1 MGTKGEFNLEV
12 KINGQDVQVSI
23 PPNLRL
29 IDLLRDVLQLT
40 GTKEGCGEGDCGA
53 CTVLLDGAPVNSC
66 LVMAMQVVGHE
77 VTTIEGVG
85 APGELSPIQQAFLD
99 HGAVQCGYCTPGM
112 VLTAK
117 ALLDA
122 NPRPTREEIRVAIS
136 GNLCRCTGY
145 SKIVDAIESV
155 AGEMPST
162 AAATRIGAGANPP
175 AKGAMGHDD

>member
-1 MGTKGEFNLEV
+1 M
-12 KINGQDVQVSI
+12 KINGRDVQVTI

-53 CTVLLDGAPVNSC
+53 CTVLLDGTPVNSC
-66 LVMAMQVVGHE
+66 LVMAMEVAGHE
-77 VTTIEGVG
+77 VITIEGVG
-85 APGELSPIQQAFLD
+85 TTQELHPIQQAFLD

-112 VLTAK
+112 VLAAK
-117 ALLDA
+117 ALMDA
-122 NPRPTREEIRVAIS
+122 NPAPTREEIRVAIS

-155 AGEMPST
+155 AGKT
-162 AAATRIGAGANPP
+162 AAAALASRADAQSDLNPDG
-175 AKGAMGHDD
+175 KGGVGQ